1 MTGEEPM
8 TPKQLC
14 PGRMRRVRI
23 MVLVALAGIA
33 AGCGEKGKHGTG
45 EVAGPRVTGVETVV
59 AGTAPR
65 ESFAEAAGTVRAK
78 KIAYVAPQVMGRI
91 TSLPVAE
98 GMTVKKGAVLAT
110 IDDTAIRS
118 RLSAAEA
125 MVAEAEAAY
134 EETQRAVAQAEAA
147 RGLAEKTYER
157 YRKLNEEK
165 VITAQ
170 EFDEIEVRRTVAAK
184 EYERA
189 IDRRAQVVAKI
200 EQARAQADAARV
212 ELSYTRVT
220 APFPGVV
227 TGKRVDA
234 GSMAVPGQPVVVLE
248 DTSLFRVEAS
258 VPESFLGALQE
269 GSRVHVVLDGG
280 AGREMDGTVAEVVPA
295 VDPASRTFPV
305 KVDLPPG
312 AQVRTGMFGRV
323 LFPAGKEPI
332 LVVPRAAITH
342 VGGYDALYTVTSDN
356 VARLV
361 MVRTGRTFGD
371 GVEILAGLSAGARV
385 AVSPVDRLVDGA
397 RVELRK

>member
-1 MTGEEPM
+1 MTGEETM
-8 TPKQLC
+8 MRKQGR
-14 PGRMRRVRI
+14 PTRMRRARI
-23 MVLVALAGIA
+23 FLLVALAGIA
-33 AGCGEKGKHGTG
+33 SGCGEKGKDRPE
-45 EVAGPRVTGVETVV
+45 EVAGPRVTGVEIVV
-59 AGTAPR
+59 AGAGPR
-65 ESFAEAAGTVRAK
+65 EMFAEAAGTVRAK

-98 GMTVKKGAVLAT
+98 GTTVKKGAVLAT

-118 RLSAAEA
+118 RFSAAQA

-134 EETQRAVAQAEAA
+134 EEAQRGVVQVEAA
-147 RGLAEKTYER
+147 RDLAEKTFVR
-157 YRKLNEEK
+157 YRELHEEK
-165 VITAQ
+165 VITTQ

-189 IDRRAQVVAKI
+189 LDRRAQVAAKI
-200 EQARAQADAARV
+200 GQARAQADAARA

-248 DTSLFRVEAS
+248 DTSLFRVEAP
-258 VPESFLGALQE
+258 VPESFLGTLKE
-269 GSRVHVVLDGG
+269 GDRVRVVLEGEAGG
-280 AGREMDGTVAEVVPA
+280 ATDGTVAEVVPA
-295 VDPASRTFPV
+295 VDPVSRTFTV
-305 KVDLPPG
+305 KVDLPRG
-312 AQVRTGMFGRV
+312 ARVRTGMFGRV
-323 LFPAGKEPI
+323 LFPAGKDTI
-332 LVVPRAAITH
+332 LVVPRAAIAH
-342 VGGYDALYTVTSDN
+342 VGGYDALYTVTPDN

-371 GVEILAGLSAGARV
+371 EVEILAGLSAGARV

-397 RVELRK
+397 RVELRQ